1 MDGLPGVVDLQIEK
15 QVLIPQLR
23 IRVDPNEAAR
33 YGFRV
38 GDLIKTLETAMNGTI
53 VSQVL
58 DGIKQYDLVVMLDDP
73 WRSDL
78 SALRDLRLIS
88 PTGAVVL
95 LSDTATITEIPGPNQ
110 ISRENV
116 QRRIVVSC
124 NVQGRD
130 LGSTVKDIQ
139 ESIEMDVE
147 IPQGYS
153 IRLEGQ
159 FESQQKATRVIFILG
174 SLSLLLMLGILYS
187 YFKNLVMALQVMLN
201 IPAAFIGSVAALW
214 ITGQPFSVASL
225 VGFIS
230 LCGIASRN
238 GVLMISHYIHLMV
251 EEGMPFGKEMVI
263 RGSQERV
270 APVLMTAL
278 TTGLGLIPLAL
289 AAGEPGKELLYPVA
303 VVVIGGL
310 LTSTVLDFFVRPAVF
325 LKFSEKASRRTVERM
340 KSGSDSLAD

>member
-1 MDGLPGVVDLQIEK
+1 
-15 QVLIPQLR
+15 
-23 IRVDPNEAAR
+23 
-33 YGFRV
+33 
-38 GDLIKTLETAMNGTI
+38 
-53 VSQVL
+53 
-58 DGIKQYDLVVMLDDP
+58 
-73 WRSDL
+73 
-78 SALRDLRLIS
+78 
-88 PTGAVVL
+88 
-95 LSDTATITEIPGPNQ
+95 
-110 ISRENV
+110 
-116 QRRIVVSC
+116 
-124 NVQGRD
+124 
-130 LGSTVKDIQ
+130 
-139 ESIEMDVE
+139 MDVE

-174 SLSLLLMLGILYS
+174 SLSLFLMLGILYS

-214 ITGQPFSVASL
+214 ITDQPFSVASL

-238 GVLMISHYIHLMV
+238 GVLMISHYIHLMA

-310 LTSTVLDFFVRPAVF
+310 LTSTVLDFFVRPAAF
-325 LKFSEKASRRTVERM
+325 LKFSENASRRTLERL
-340 KSGSDSLAD
+340 KSGSDSLADRMDVATSDAPKIPSSTSTLKTAEEKPTTDADSSTSPKAAPQAQEQPDAPDGKMPEKQSPTKPNTPPRKEAE